1 MAKMVVIYKTPKNP
15 GAFDKHYY
23 EVHVPLAK
31 KLPGLLRYEVSRGT
45 IIALTGGPVPYLVGT
60 LYFADMDSMK
70 SAFATEIGR
79 QCAEDR
85 KLLASNDEV
94 EILLFDTSDV

>member
-15 GAFDKHYY
+15 AAFDKHYH

-31 KLPGLLRYEVSRGT
+31 KLPGLVRYEVSRGPV
-45 IIALTGGPVPYLVGT
+45 ASLTGGPAPYLVGT
-60 LYFADMDSMK
+60 LYFRDLAAMK
-70 SAFATEIGR
+70 SAFASDLGR

-85 KLLASNDEV
+85 KVLAANDEV
-94 EILLFDTSDV
+94 DIYFFDTTDV